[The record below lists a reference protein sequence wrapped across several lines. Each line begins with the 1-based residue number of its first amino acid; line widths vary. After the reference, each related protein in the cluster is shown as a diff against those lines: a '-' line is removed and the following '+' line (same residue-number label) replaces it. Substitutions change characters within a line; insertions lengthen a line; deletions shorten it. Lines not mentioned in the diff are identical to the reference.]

1 MKPGVLFVLI
11 NLSLVGTS
19 ACAQSGWRFNPAFL
33 NGENAHSADLSW
45 ITAGLDFPPGSYDVT
60 VFINENYAFT
70 GKVLLKM
77 RQQQGEK
84 ILTPCI
90 TPEQLAMT
98 GIDVSQAPEAASAGP
113 QRCYFLAQRFP
124 GVTFNFDQNNLHL
137 RFSVPQRY
145 IKKLPRGYVSPELWE
160 NGITSAWL
168 NYVANGTHSLS
179 RGTRRV
185 RQNRLFTSLNSG
197 INLGSWRLR
206 DYSTLSSSSGA
217 KTQLTHIR
225 SWLQRDVPAIRSQ
238 ITLGETYT
246 STQIFDAV
254 ALRGL
259 ALSSD
264 DNMLP
269 ASLRGY
275 APEVRGI
282 ANSNA
287 IVTVRQNGNM
297 VYQTSVPPG
306 EFILQDLY
314 PASSGEDLIVTIQE
328 EDGSEKQ
335 YSIPFASNPNL
346 IRTGQFKYSLSLGRF
361 RPSNNQNDPFFF
373 HGEAFYGWRYGL
385 TFYGGAQISSNYTGM
400 ALGAGQNMGK
410 LGAFALDATHSIS
423 QLPNGNTFHGDAI
436 RLRYNKLIYQA
447 GTRINFYSW
456 RFSTKGFY
464 TLNDTTYKKM
474 TGSENTLSVNGD
486 DDADSNYQNN
496 HNLSLTRKAKN
507 QVLLSH
513 PLQRL
518 GTLSLSWE
526 KQTYWHTDNAT
537 ESMQFAW
544 HNTLRNLTWGVNYQQ
559 STMLFDSKKD
569 NIIALSLSV
578 ALGKPANLTRLRYSH
593 SWSAANGSVLG
604 AGVSG
609 HLPEQN
615 NFTYNLNQRYNAR
628 REYGGDIAMQ
638 YRGATGDYYLSY
650 GYSPHSRQYNYGVS
664 GGVVL
669 HDDGVTLSQPLGNTN
684 ILIKAPGAAHV
695 SIKHYRGIKT
705 DGRGYA
711 VIPYATPYQLNR
723 VEMDITTAGH
733 EVEIDDA
740 IVNKA
745 PTEGALVR
753 ATIPVR
759 VGMKAMFILRHQNG
773 VLPFGSVVTLQD
785 EKSHTGIVG
794 DGGSLYLSGLP
805 KQGKLLAVW
814 GRGADK
820 SCIADYQ
827 LSGQHYRSVTGL
839 YSQELICR

>member
-1 MKPGVLFVLI
+1 VKPGVLFVLI
-11 NLSLVGTS
+11 NLTLFGTS
-19 ACAQSGWRFNPAFL
+19 ACAQSGLRFNPAFL
-33 NGENAHSADLSW
+33 NGEHENNADLSW
-45 ITAGLDFPPGSYDVT
+45 LLAGLDFPPGDYDVT

-70 GKVLLKM
+70 GKVLFKM
-77 RQQQGEK
+77 NEQQGEK
-84 ILTPCI
+84 QLTPCI
-90 TPEQLAMT
+90 TPEQLAAT
-98 GIDVSQAPEAASAGP
+98 GIDVNQAPEAASSGP
-113 QRCYFLAQRFP
+113 QRCYVLSRFFP
-124 GVTFNFDQNNLHL
+124 GITFNFDQNNLTL
-137 RFSVPQRY
+137 RFTVPQRY
-145 IKKLPRGYVSPELWE
+145 IKKLPRGYTSPELWE
-160 NGITSAWL
+160 DGITAAWL
-168 NYVANGTHSLS
+168 NYVANGSHNVS
-179 RGTRRV
+179 RGTRRT
-185 RQNRLFTSLNSG
+185 RQNRIFTSLNSG
-197 INLGSWRLR
+197 INFGPWRFR
-206 DYSTLSSSSGA
+206 DYSTWTSSNGKS
-217 KTQLTHIR
+217 QLTHIR
-225 SWLQRDVPAIRSQ
+225 SWLQRDVPAIQSQ
-238 ITLGETYT
+238 IWLGETYT
-246 STQIFDAV
+246 SSQIFDA
-254 ALRGL
+254 AGLRGL

-287 IVTVRQNGNM
+287 IVTVHQNGNI
-297 VYQTSVPPG
+297 VYQISVPPG
-306 EFILQDLY
+306 EFILRDLY
-314 PASSGEDLIVTIQE
+314 PASSGEDLLVTIKE
-328 EDGSEKQ
+328 EDGSEKR
-335 YSIPFASNPNL
+335 YSIPFSSNPNL
-346 IRTGQFKYSLSLGRF
+346 VRAGQLKYSLALGRY
-361 RPSNNQNDPFFF
+361 RPTTNQSDPLFF
-373 HGEAFYGWRYGL
+373 HGEAFYGWRHGL
-385 TFYGGAQISSNYTGM
+385 TFFGGTQISPQYTGL
-400 ALGAGQNMGK
+400 ALGVGQNMGR
-410 LGAFALDATHSIS
+410 LGAFSLDATHSIS
-423 QLPNGNTFHGDAI
+423 QLPNGNTYNGNAI

-474 TGSENTLSVNGD
+474 AGSGNTLTDNNNNESIY
-486 DDADSNYQNN
+486 YQNN
-496 HNLSLTRKAKN
+496 VNLSLTRKAKN

-513 PLQRL
+513 PLQRF

-526 KQTYWHTDNAT
+526 KQTYWHTDKST
-537 ESMQFAW
+537 EGIQFAW
-544 HNTLRNLTWGVNYQQ
+544 HNTLQNITWGINYQQ

-578 ALGKPANLTRLRYSH
+578 ALGKPTNLTRLRYSH
-593 SWSAANGSVLG
+593 THSTSSGNTHSAGL
-604 AGVSG
+604 SG

-615 NFTYNLNQRYNAR
+615 NLTYNLNQRYNAR

-638 YRGATGDYYLSY
+638 YRGTTGDYYLSY

-664 GGVVL
+664 GGAVL
-669 HDDGVTLSQPLGNTN
+669 HADGVTLSQPLGNTN

-695 SIKHYRGIKT
+695 SIRNYRGIKT

-733 EVEIDDA
+733 EVEINNA

-773 VLPFGSVVTLQD
+773 VLPFGSIVTLQN
-785 EKSHTGIVG
+785 EKPNSGIVG

-805 KQGKLLAVW
+805 LQGKLLAVW
-814 GRGADK
+814 GQDTDK
-820 SCIADYQ
+820 SCTAEYQ
-827 LSGQHYRSVTGL
+827 LSKSYYRTVTGL